1 MKTIN
6 SFFTKKRFKWSF
18 GIILLLIALII
29 SGGII
34 QKNNKNNLRS
44 EYESFLNSEF
54 AKLPS
59 ADMKAVKEEPKADMP
74 DRAAIRNYFMTL
86 DPALQAVPSYRLKS
100 AYQQTKALTN
110 SNSFKSGH
118 TIQWESRLANR
129 GGRTRTIMFD
139 PNDTNNGKVWAGAVS
154 GGLWKIEDAF
164 DAHES
169 WVPVDDFWENLA
181 ISCMTYDPNNTQVF
195 YVGTGES
202 QTAVTIY
209 RESGGRGS
217 GILKSVD
224 GGETW
229 NFLASTEN
237 FAYVSDIIVR
247 NENGQ
252 SIIYAAALS
261 GKYWGDQTSTP
272 TDGLYRSEDGGES
285 WEQVLPNIEGLDVPY
300 SVSDIEMNGNKSRI
314 YVGTTYN
321 INGDGASC
329 ILYSDNGTDW
339 TLIDDYREVILARNN
354 VNIPGRVV
362 LAAAPSDPN
371 IILAGFAAGSPNR
384 TGGFIGYDCP
394 LIIKSIDNGQSWN
407 ELAIPG
413 NNPLSFPGN
422 NGWAFI
428 AWHALVF
435 EFHPENPDIIW
446 AGALSM
452 WRSSDGGQSWQFAN
466 GHTHADQHIIE
477 FRPGSPEQFL
487 VGSDG
492 GIHISYDAGA
502 DFPDTESRNQGF
514 NTLQF
519 YACAIHPDEGV
530 DYFLG
535 GLQDNG
541 TTLYRGDRP
550 ANDSDVLS
558 GGDGAYCH
566 IAKHNGQT
574 LSITASQYSTIYYY
588 IGNNTQRP
596 TFAGQTFYGLGDF
609 INPSD
614 WDSTNHTF
622 VANAGT
628 TNGFLL
634 DTIFVI
640 TIPEEENG
648 MVFLSPLNTGSTVLF
663 SNVKVSQHSPLGSTT
678 VFLGSMSGGLF
689 KVETASAFPSSTNI
703 GSPDFPTAYISGIDI
718 GQTEDEIIVTF
729 SNYGVESVW
738 LTMDGGVNWRNIDGN
753 LPDMPVRWV
762 IFHPQNSNQA
772 MIATEIGVWEAT
784 DLNEENVEWL
794 PVLNGMANVRVDMLR
809 VRAADNIVL
818 AATHG
823 RGLYTGEW
831 PVANYSGVKNNIISG
846 LNVKTFPNPVDDILN
861 VSFSVDGIKD
871 VRLEINDLNGKT
883 VVSDILQN
891 ITGNYTREIDL
902 SNNSTGIYFVKIST
916 DNGSQTKKI
925 VLK

>member
-1 MKTIN
+1 MKN
-6 SFFTKKRFKWSF
+6 KQ
-18 GIILLLIALII
+18 
-29 SGGII
+29 II
-34 QKNNKNNLRS
+34 QTIGILIFFVALVIVSGVFKHENKNNFRA
-44 EYESFLNSEF
+44 EYESYLNSEF
-54 AKLPS
+54 DKLP
-59 ADMKAVKEEPKADMP
+59 AIDKEALKGEPKADMP
-74 DRAAIRNYFMTL
+74 DRAAIRNYFMTM
-86 DPALQAVPSYRLKS
+86 DPELKAVPSYRLKS
-100 AYQQTKALTN
+100 AYQQTKALQSKT
-110 SNSFKSGH
+110 SFKSGN
-118 TIQWESRLANR
+118 TIQWESRPANR

-139 PNDTNNGKVWAGAVS
+139 PNDSNHGKAWAGAVS

-164 DAHES
+164 DAHHN
-169 WVPVDDFWENLA
+169 WTPVDDFWENLA

-217 GILKSVD
+217 GILKSND

-229 NFLASTEN
+229 GFLASTES

-247 NENGQ
+247 SENGQ

-261 GKYWGDQTSTP
+261 GKYKGDQLSTP
-272 TDGLYRSEDGGES
+272 TDGLFRSSDGGEN

-300 SVSDIEMNGNKSRI
+300 CVSDIEMNGDGSRI

-339 TLIDDYREVILARNN
+339 SLIDEFRETILARN
-354 VNIPGRVV
+354 VANIPGRVM

-371 IILAGFAAGSPNR
+371 IILAGFAAGQPNM

-413 NNPLSFPGN
+413 NNPLTN
-422 NGWAFI
+422 NNGLGWAFI

-477 FRPGSPEQFL
+477 FRPGSPDQFL

-492 GIHISYDAGA
+492 GVHISYDAAA
-502 DFPDTESRNQGF
+502 DFPDTESRNQNF
-514 NTLQF
+514 NTLQ
-519 YACAIHPDEGV
+519 YYTCAIHPDEGV
-530 DYFLG
+530 NYFLG

-550 ANDSDVLS
+550 VHDGDVLS
-558 GGDGAYCH
+558 GGDGAYCFLTNF
-566 IAKHNGQT
+566 NGQT
-574 LSITASQYSTIYYY
+574 LSITASQYSAIYYY
-588 IGNNTQRP
+588 LGNIDRRP
-596 TFAGQTFYGLGDF
+596 AFAGVTFYGLGDF

-614 WDSTNHTF
+614 WDPINNTF

-634 DTIFVI
+634 DSILVI
-640 TIPEEENG
+640 TIPEEDPG
-648 MVFLSPLNTGSTVLF
+648 MAALFPVNTGSTVLF
-663 SNVKVSQHSPLGSTT
+663 SNVKVSQHSPEGSTT

-689 KVETASAFPSSTNI
+689 KIENASVAPVTTNI

-718 GQTEDEIIVTF
+718 GQSEDEIIVTF
-729 SNYGVESVW
+729 SNYGVASVW
-738 LTMDGGVNWRNIDGN
+738 ITLDGGENWRNIEGN

-772 MIATEIGVWEAT
+772 LLATEIGVWEGS
-784 DLNEENVEWL
+784 DLDEEYVEWL
-794 PVLNGMANVRVDMLR
+794 PVIDGMANVRVDMLR
-809 VRAADNIVL
+809 VRSADNTVL
-818 AATHG
+818 VASHG
-823 RGLYTGEW
+823 RGLFTGQWNISDYTGID
-831 PVANYSGVKNNIISG
+831 NNILSDI
-846 LNVKTFPNPVDDILN
+846 KITAYPNPVDDLLKL
-861 VSFSVDGIKD
+861 SFSVNEVKD
-871 VRLEINDLNGKT
+871 IDLTISDLNGRT
-883 VVSDILQN
+883 IISDRFQN
-891 ITGNYTREIDL
+891 IAGNHTSEFDMSSYSSGL
-902 SNNSTGIYFVKIST
+902 YFVKLSSGIESK
-916 DNGSQTKKI
+916 SLKIIKK
-925 VLK
+925 